1 MRSAPSP
8 DGIAKP
14 WPRDRRP
21 PFDIPGSERPAVPP
35 RQPQLVSVVVP
46 LYNEEASVMPLVQEI
61 REALDGAGWPWELI
75 LVDDG
80 SSDGTAA
87 ACAAVHSPAV
97 SWLSLSRNMGQTVA
111 LQAGIDH
118 ACGEVICTMDG
129 DLQNNAADIPILV
142 RRLWLEHLD
151 VVVGWRCDRQDSW
164 WRRLLS
170 VAANDLLRRL
180 TGVHL
185 HDVGSGLKAMRA
197 SIVRA
202 VPLHGDMHRMVPL
215 WLATMTDPR
224 RIAEQP
230 VHHRPRRFGHSKYG
244 FSRLLPTCV
253 DMLLLAFL
261 LRFGRIP
268 VQTMGSC
275 GLVFGAAALMAL
287 ALGAGVAFWALLVL
301 AWQSVGCALLLQ
313 LRWRGMTPGYVVRA
327 AQSSAPA
334 DGQELRQ
341 SPGPRL

>member
-1 MRSAPSP
+1 MRSAPSS
-8 DGIAKP
+8 DCIAKQCP
-14 WPRDRRP
+14 
-21 PFDIPGSERPAVPP
+21 PGSTPRFEAAGSDRPSVAP

-61 REALDGAGWPWELI
+61 REALDGSGWPWELI

-80 SSDGTAA
+80 SSDGTVA
-87 ACAAVHSPAV
+87 ACAALQSPAV
-97 SWLSLSRNMGQTVA
+97 TWLSLSRNMGQTTA

-129 DLQNNAADIPILV
+129 DLQNNAADIPMLV
-142 RRLWLEHLD
+142 RRLWMEHLD
-151 VVVGWRCDRQDSW
+151 VVVGWRCNRQDTR

-180 TGVHL
+180 TGVRL
-185 HDVGSGLKAMRA
+185 HDVGSGLKVMRA
-197 SIVRA
+197 SVLRA
-202 VPLHGDMHRMVPL
+202 LPLHGDMHRMVPL

-230 VHHRPRRFGHSKYG
+230 VQHRPRRFGRSKYG

-268 VQTMGSC
+268 VQAMGSC
-275 GLVFGAAALMAL
+275 GLVFGAASLMAL

-301 AWQSVGCALLLQ
+301 AWQSVGFALVLQ
-313 LRWRGMTPGYVVRA
+313 LRWRGMMPGYVVRDA
-327 AQSSAPA
+327 HGSATA

-341 SPGPRL
+341 AAGPLP